1 MGIPM
6 GSART
11 LAVIGDAKKMN
22 GRYLRAAYFKNY
34 GVTLFVGIGIPI
46 PIINDDVAYFA
57 SRSNAELPRKSRT
70 MLCQI
75 TRPLAT

>member
-1 MGIPM
+1 MGHTH

-22 GRYLRAAYFKNY
+22 ARYLRAAYFKNY

-57 SRSNAELPRKSRT
+57 SRSNAEITTEIKDYALPDHPT
-70 MLCQI
+70 
-75 TRPLAT
+75 LAT